1 MMLRE
6 IGRYGSLKTRLMVVA
21 IGILMYAIITV
32 RLNVLIMPGTE
43 LTAVRPSVVVPMLI
57 GFLFGP
63 LAGFFTGFFGNILGD
78 SISFGNFYWPWDLG
92 NGIMGALPGLSFIFM
107 NKEERL
113 GKKGLMYSPLLAMI
127 AAVIGMAVA
136 VYLDLCFRI
145 TVETEAAAWK
155 VFVSAA
161 TTDAI
166 NGAVLLPILL
176 LIYVHLVHLAE
187 RVPLNEGIGPPG

>member
-1 MMLRE
+1 MMPAV
-6 IGRYGSLKTRLMVVA
+6 GRYVPIRTRLLVVA
-21 IGILMYAIITV
+21 IGVLMYAIITV

-43 LTAVRPSVVVPMLI
+43 LTAIRPSVVVPMLI

-63 LAGFFTGFFGNILGD
+63 LAGFFTGFFGNVLGD
-78 SISFGNFYWPWDLG
+78 SISFGRFFWPWDLG
-92 NGIMGALPGLSFIFM
+92 NGIMGALPGLSFLFM
-107 NKEERL
+107 DKEERL
-113 GKKGLMYSPLLAMI
+113 GKKGLMYSPLIAMT

-136 VYLDLCFRI
+136 VYLDLRFKI

-166 NGAVLLPILL
+166 NGAVLLPLLL
-176 LIYVHLVHLAE
+176 LIYAHMVRLVE
-187 RVPLNEGIGPPG
+187 RAPHNEGTGPPG